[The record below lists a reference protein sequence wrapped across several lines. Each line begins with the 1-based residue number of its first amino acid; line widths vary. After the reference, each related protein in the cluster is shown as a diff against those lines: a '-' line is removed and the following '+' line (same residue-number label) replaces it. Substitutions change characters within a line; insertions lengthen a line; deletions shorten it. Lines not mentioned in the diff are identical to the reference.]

1 MESKKRGNN
10 GRTAEEAWFRTEEKR
25 WEKWFYMGMEKSEIS
40 KEIERGTS
48 RGSSVPCNYESC
60 LGADEMQKTIN

>member
-1 MESKKRGNN
+1 MEEELKKHGSELRKRCEKN
-10 GRTAEEAWFRTEEKR
+10 G
-25 WEKWFYMGMEKSEIS
+25 FYMGMEKSEIS
-40 KEIERGTS
+40 KEIERGAS